1 MALPGF
7 ADRYRCSPA
16 QTQPRVTHCEA
27 VPPRDHATVTAPL
40 LVSADGLRATLASRD
55 NITGN
60 AIATDPTGAER
71 RRRSRERERLGIR
84 LVTVPLGHEHCETLA
99 AWGLVAAGEKNPERI
114 AVAVKLLIDGLGAG
128 VVDISIDALEAYLRA
143 VVDEAA

>member
-1 MALPGF
+1 M
-7 ADRYRCSPA
+7 
-16 QTQPRVTHCEA
+16 
-27 VPPRDHATVTAPL
+27 
-40 LVSADGLRATLASRD
+40 
-55 NITGN
+55 
-60 AIATDPTGAER
+60 ATDPTGAER

-128 VVDISIDALEAYLRA
+128 VVDISVDALEAYLRA

>member
-1 MALPGF
+1 MSFLTPFYVAALLRGPI
-7 ADRYRCSPA
+7 
-16 QTQPRVTHCEA
+16 
-27 VPPRDHATVTAPL
+27 PPHP
-40 LVSADGLRATLASRD
+40 DGLRPTLASRD

-99 AWGLVAAGEKNPERI
+99 AWGLIAAGEKNPERI
-114 AVAVKLLIDGLGAG
+114 AAAVKLLIDGLGAG
-128 VVDISIDALEAYLRA
+128 VVDIDIDAFMAYLRA